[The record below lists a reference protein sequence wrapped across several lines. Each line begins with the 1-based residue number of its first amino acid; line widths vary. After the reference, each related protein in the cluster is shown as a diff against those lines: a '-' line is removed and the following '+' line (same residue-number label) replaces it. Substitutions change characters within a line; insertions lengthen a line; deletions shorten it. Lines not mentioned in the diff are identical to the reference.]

1 MPAPVL
7 PSPSHLGQL
16 SNSASTSTSNEH
28 MSVSLNIASSNHGSA
43 ENISSSLV
51 ESTSPSSPHH
61 NHTSIQLSPDN
72 NVSLTTAPGIGISV
86 VLDCTPSQST
96 ITSQIS
102 ETNVLLPIEG
112 LTNAI
117 TNDIACSLEAREVFL
132 RKIVF
137 YLSSCSD
144 DPSDIEPSGFK
155 RALQIPA

>member
-1 MPAPVL
+1 
-7 PSPSHLGQL
+7 
-16 SNSASTSTSNEH
+16 
-28 MSVSLNIASSNHGSA
+28 MSVSLNTASSNHGSA

-51 ESTSPSSPHH
+51 ESTSPFSPH

-117 TNDIACSLEAREVFL
+117 TNDHSMLTKGKGGISKKKCL
-132 RKIVF
+132 
-137 YLSSCSD
+137 LS
-144 DPSDIEPSGFK
+144 ILMF
-155 RALQIPA
+155 